1 MTRSRPF
8 LALWTLAVLASVAAF
23 VLHLGLRGRIFKL
36 GFDIGKERSE
46 QARLREAKRVL
57 ELEVASFQ
65 NPQRVEVIAKTL
77 LGMQPPTPDRIIP
90 MKSIEG
96 DQPSR
101 PAREPEPNAAP
112 REASVQQ

>member
-1 MTRSRPF
+1 VSRSRPF

-36 GFDIGKERSE
+36 GYEMGRERSE

-77 LGMQPPTPDRIIP
+77 LGMQPPSPDRIIP
-90 MKSIEG
+90 M
-96 DQPSR
+96 R
-101 PAREPEPNAAP
+101 PLGNDNEQGNAQAREANA
-112 REASVQQ
+112 QH